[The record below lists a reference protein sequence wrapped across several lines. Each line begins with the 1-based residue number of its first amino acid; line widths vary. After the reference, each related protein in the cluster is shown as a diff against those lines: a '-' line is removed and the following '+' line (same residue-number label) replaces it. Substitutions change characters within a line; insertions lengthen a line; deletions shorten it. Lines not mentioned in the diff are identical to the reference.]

1 MADIKYTVSQD
12 DPNSIQGFEQFSQAD
27 KNLIG
32 TFEVNNLFDN
42 TKNLAELHI
51 YSLSDTLLESHYD
64 YSRYKLLGNAQSA
77 GKSGA
82 TTLTIDPIEDAKA
95 YGYQYGGVKL
105 LYHFLN
111 DPYTLQK
118 QKVPFYI
125 DSISP
130 DRTEVRLQSLEL
142 STDDIKSFT
151 TQIKD
156 KLASQSYFNEFRLNF
171 ENNDLLIGINIDVV
185 EDSGDSYVVVKL
197 YDPLPSNF
205 SVKSIAYINEVISD
219 SVVFEVDSIIELP
232 QPVQNNLRPANFNL
246 DVADYSVIPTGYYTY
261 NDLFS
266 YPVNNTNSQIFS
278 LVSEKGAELSIDHT
292 DYSDFIHFSSAY
304 ERVAN
309 FKYKIQ
315 LLENYSSSLARITTQ
330 TSQSIGVTGSSA
342 YFTGQIQGILD
353 NFDHYERYLYYESS
367 SNAWPKVNTTV
378 PYINYHS
385 TSSQALSWYA
395 NQLANANGYD
405 LSNQNLLTNTIPSFI
420 SDDSDNQNYLTFVHM
435 IGQHFD
441 NLWIYAKAVSDKYD
455 GDNRLDFGISKDLV
469 GEALRNFGV
478 KLYTSNKSTEDL
490 FNSFIGQT
498 YQTGSEVINTLVTG
512 SITGSNIEVPPISY
526 DNYNKEVHKRMY
538 HNLSHLLKTKGTERG
553 VRALINCFGIPSDIL
568 KIKTYGGR
576 NVNEDPFFGD
586 YQYYT
591 SSLDKIRLDNT
602 GSIVEGNTLSGN
614 VSIVKRDKKYTD
626 DLHNVEIGFSP
637 SDNVDS
643 VLISGISAYATRGG
657 VFNIDE
663 YIGDP
668 RNLNSDSYDQLDSA
682 GNRIT
687 DLTAI
692 TNAIMDQAD
701 RYDIFDYVRL
711 IKFFDNTVFKTVR
724 DFLPARVVAD
734 TGIIIKPHLLS
745 RSKAK
750 SVTTTATEAENLLTA
765 SIDTAFIEGSHG
777 STFGSLQQY
786 LTRYVETVQTPF
798 GLGTINQHNQEEAK
812 YDGEFSGS
820 GILVTNG
827 ELTEDNT
834 YLIEQFSQYNDNIYY
849 VTSSVAGCILFPVNI
864 STRFVNSTEPYNIGN
879 FFTGIASNVEYTLIP
894 TNPSGT
900 PYTITS
906 PFTFSSNNFNQ
917 YDEFTITAENPN
929 FEPICQANVD
939 FVYGVCNISTR
950 SNQPDPLL
958 IQIQPGN
965 PQSDPIN
972 LINYFEIGTEN
983 NQDNLQFTLTKNEEP
998 NPLATLT
1005 FTQASAYIFQA
1016 SDFDLSDTVTVV
1028 LRDTKLGQNS
1038 IDCSTEVVLTI
1049 TNCILNKID
1058 INSSAGTVGFY
1069 SYESFSSI
1077 ISAGVV
1083 KSLFD
1088 EDTPLDSPYEVTKN
1102 PILRTNYELWSTEEE
1117 VYNPSEKFPFLQ
1129 NPNTVFE
1136 QAPGVPRQSPPNF
1149 SMDATGLTPSN
1160 LGLHSFFTGLGNLN
1174 ELHYEV
1180 YYADRVQSSTE
1191 IDDVFLT
1198 PLGTPSPETSVNYQW
1213 YPIAMGPYGG
1223 PSYNYDSE
1231 NNQYPPMIPGQ
1242 IGPSVYNPDTETD
1255 DLTLWTYTDEVES
1268 SDPTLGM
1275 LTGRVPKVNIQAL
1288 RNFSIYGFGEYT
1300 VRPLSTSDQIDY
1312 WRYPLKIIA
1321 YVPADTPEKYV
1332 CAAVLDIVYEAW
1344 IEEVVQPGTGG
1355 GNQ

>member
-602 GSIVEGNTLSGN
+602 GSIVQGNTLSGN

-750 SVTTTATEAENLLTA
+750 SVTTTATEAENLFTA

-786 LTRYVETVQTPF
+786 PTNYVETVQTPF
-798 GLGTINQHNQEEAK
+798 GLGTINQHNQEETK

-834 YLIEQFSQYNDNIYY
+834 YLIEQFSQYSDNVYY
-849 VTSSVAGCILFPVNI
+849 ITSSLAQCLLVATSDIV
-864 STRFVNSTEPYNIGN
+864 RFVNSAITYQANQ
-879 FFTGIASNVEYTLIP
+879 FFTGIGEDVEYALTP
-894 TNPSGT
+894 TDPAGT
-900 PYTITS
+900 PITVS
-906 PFTFSSNNFNQ
+906 PPFVFSSNNFNQ
-917 YDEFTITAENPN
+917 YDEFTITATDPV
-929 FEPICQANVD
+929 FETPCQATVD
-939 FVYGVCNISTR
+939 FVYGTCELSVQPQPFLTQYNIQTV
-950 SNQPDPLL
+950 
-958 IQIQPGN
+958 IQIDQDTQ
-965 PQSDPIN
+965 QSEQVNLLAYFGIGPDHDPDFLQIR
-972 LINYFEIGTEN
+972 LYKVEN
-983 NQDNLQFTLTKNEEP
+983 DVETLVD
-998 NPLATLT
+998 TLNT
-1005 FTQASAYIFQA
+1005 TQASTYIFSA
-1016 SDFDLSDTVTVV
+1016 DDYDLADIIRIYIT
-1028 LRDTKLGQNS
+1028 DIKLGQNGITCTIS
-1038 IDCSTEVVLTI
+1038 RDITIVDCTIDLVNV
-1049 TNCILNKID
+1049 
-1058 INSSAGTVGFY
+1058 
-1069 SYESFSSI
+1069 
-1077 ISAGVV
+1077 AGVGGTGHFVDPGYLLQPPLRFV
-1083 KSLFD
+1083 KS
-1088 EDTPLDSPYEVTKN
+1088 TIDSPPNYADLNIN
-1102 PILRTNYELWSTEEE
+1102 PIFKTEYTPWSDNGD
-1117 VYNPSEKFPFLQ
+1117 VYNPSERFPFLQ
-1129 NPNTVFE
+1129 NPNAVFE
-1136 QAPGVPRQSPPNF
+1136 FPDGNSRPEPPTE
-1149 SMDATGLTPSN
+1149 SDITVDQVTGLQGFQ
-1160 LGLHSFFTGLGNLN
+1160 LGLHSFFKGLQNLVDVRY
-1174 ELHYEV
+1174 EL
-1180 YYADRVQSSTE
+1180 YYTDKVQLTNWNPPLPDFE
-1191 IDDVFLT
+1191 QQDPET
-1198 PLGTPSPETSVNYQW
+1198 PLLW
-1213 YPIAMGPYGG
+1213 IPIAVGLYGAANG
-1223 PSYNYDSE
+1223 YLNDPE
-1231 NNQYPPMIPGQ
+1231 NNQYPAMVPGEIGPQ
-1242 IGPSVYNPDTETD
+1242 IGEIGP
-1255 DLTLWTYTDEVES
+1255 LWTYNTPV
-1268 SDPTLGM
+1268 PTVGGQSQ
-1275 LTGRVPKVNIQAL
+1275 TGYIPKVNIQAL
-1288 RNFSIYGFGEYT
+1288 TAYIQGFGEYLY
-1300 VRPLSTSDQIDY
+1300 RPVPPFL
-1312 WRYPLKIIA
+1312 RYYGYPIKIVA
-1321 YVPADTPEKYV
+1321 YAAADNNLGYICQQV
-1332 CAAVLDIVYEAW
+1332 VDIIYEAW
-1344 IEEVVQPGTGG
+1344 IRDDVDSNNGGG